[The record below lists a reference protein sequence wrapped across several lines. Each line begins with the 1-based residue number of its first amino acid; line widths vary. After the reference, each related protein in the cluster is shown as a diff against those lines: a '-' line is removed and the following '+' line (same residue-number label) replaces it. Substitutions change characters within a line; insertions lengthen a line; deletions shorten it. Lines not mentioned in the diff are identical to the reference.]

1 MCARQGVMNA
11 VRLCNSGR
19 RCFICHSLRVSLE
32 MTINS
37 QRKGEISMDMSIAA
51 MSVDMNQARFSQQLG
66 ISVMKMAMNTTEEAV
81 GEMLES
87 LDPAVG
93 NNIDIAV

>member
-1 MCARQGVMNA
+1 
-11 VRLCNSGR
+11 
-19 RCFICHSLRVSLE
+19 
-32 MTINS
+32 
-37 QRKGEISMDMSIAA
+37 MDMSIAA
-51 MSVDMNQARFSQQLG
+51 MSVNLSQARFSQQLG
-66 ISVMKMAMNTTEEAV
+66 ISAMKMAMNTTEEAV